1 MLNLFS
7 ESGKSGTWRGEGFG
21 PCIGCAVQLRS
32 ALNEAANFFCDA
44 TGRECGNAVS
54 AQIA

>member
-21 PCIGCAVQLRS
+21 PCSGCAVQLRS
-32 ALNEAANFFCDA
+32 ALNEAANFFA
-44 TGRECGNAVS
+44 TLQGVNAETPFPRK
-54 AQIA
+54 